1 MKQGLN
7 SLATIASIAPFVG
20 VFGTLLGIV
29 NSFRGLGTDKSTA
42 LGVLAEYLSEACV
55 PTALGLLVGLMSL
68 WSYRYFTGR
77 LEALDREMEN
87 GSIALVN
94 QLTIYGGRLQP
105 GPAITPVSDRSMF
118 DETFSARLELEQR
131 FRRRFMFLA
140 SATLVVAWCLQ
151 VVRYSER
158 YSLPLDSATWLACV
172 HLLFTFGVSC
182 FPAYAV
188 WVKLLHRTR
197 GGLAALTAALCLC
210 WGVVELVS
218 PVHLP

>member
-1 MKQGLN
+1 MKQGLS

-20 VFGTLLGIV
+20 VFGTLLGIC
-29 NSFRGLGTDKSTA
+29 NSFRGMGSDKATA
-42 LGVLAEYLSEACV
+42 LGMLAEYLSEAIV
-55 PTALGLLVGLMSL
+55 PTAFGLLVGLMAL
-68 WSYRYFTGR
+68 WSYRFFTGR
-77 LEALDREMEN
+77 LQSFDRDMEN

-94 QLTIYGGRLQP
+94 QLTIYGDRLK
-105 GPAITPVSDRSMF
+105 PASAMPVSDGPMFGEQSLAELQQEQRSWRRSM
-118 DETFSARLELEQR
+118 L
-131 FRRRFMFLA
+131 LA
-140 SATLVVAWCLQ
+140 SAAFVVAWCLQ

-158 YSLPLDSATWLACV
+158 YFLSLDSATWLACV

-188 WVKLLHRTR
+188 WVKLLHRR
-197 GGLAALTAALCLC
+197 PGGLAALTSVLCLC